1 MTYFN
6 LRKVTFPLM
15 TYSEDRPTDLTLER
29 FKELFKAQSEFA
41 PKRADKLIQAC
52 LDGTLAEGSMF
63 ATEPTNPLKRYIL
76 YNGGRLVEYDCL
88 VKLP

>member
-1 MTYFN
+1 MNYFN
-6 LRKVTFPLM
+6 PRLRL
-15 TYSEDRPTDLTLER
+15 TYSDDRPSDLPLDR
-29 FKELFKAQSEFA
+29 FKELFKAQSGFE
-41 PKRADKLIQAC
+41 PKQADKLIQAC